1 MSLRMTMLVYMAV
14 ISIAAFGV
22 YLVKYTVQDMQRE
35 VAALDKEL
43 QQERELL
50 HLLKAEWAYLN
61 RPERLERLAS
71 RHLQMVPLEAT
82 TLPAVRAIPASY
94 PPEQQ
99 QKNTSPS
106 ASESILLYQPVGGY

>member
-1 MSLRMTMLVYMAV
+1 MSLRVTMLIYMAV
-14 ISIAAFGV
+14 IAIAGFGV
-22 YLVKYTVQDMQRE
+22 YLVKYTVQDMQRQ

-71 RHLQMVPLEAT
+71 RHLKMVPLEAT
-82 TLPAVRAIPASY
+82 TLSSVRAIPTYYY
-94 PPEQQ
+94 PKQQ

-106 ASESILLYQPVGGY
+106 ASESIMLYQPVGGY